1 MSLERNLLLND
12 DVDLVQSRHCYQ
24 DNDCHSKMMGTIKT
38 NNQSTLIHRVVDVAI
53 EFTQPLPEIPNWKEF
68 KITTL

>member
-1 MSLERNLLLND
+1 MLLESIESDPKKIDMHLQTSL
-12 DVDLVQSRHCYQ
+12 VCF
-24 DNDCHSKMMGTIKT
+24 TIT
-38 NNQSTLIHRVVDVAI
+38 GFTQSTLIHRVVDVAI

>member
-1 MSLERNLLLND
+1 MNKQYTVLPNTENR
-12 DVDLVQSRHCYQ
+12 CA
-24 DNDCHSKMMGTIKT
+24 
-38 NNQSTLIHRVVDVAI
+38 QSTLIHRVVDVAI

>member
-1 MSLERNLLLND
+1 MFIGLSSQIVQLAIELLT
-12 DVDLVQSRHCYQ
+12 RHRQ
-24 DNDCHSKMMGTIKT
+24 NI
-38 NNQSTLIHRVVDVAI
+38 LIHRVVDVAI

>member
-1 MSLERNLLLND
+1 MSCD
-12 DVDLVQSRHCYQ
+12 KGGS
-24 DNDCHSKMMGTIKT
+24 
-38 NNQSTLIHRVVDVAI
+38 QSTLIHRVVDVAI